1 MKKIIKIHT
10 DFIKL
15 GQLLK
20 MINEIGNGAEAKIY
34 LEEIEVLVNEE
45 HETRRGRKIYPG
57 YTLKIREEEF
67 FIEREINDWK
77 TRIV

>member
-1 MKKIIKIHT
+1 MKRFTMKKIIKIHT

-57 YTLKIREEEF
+57 YTLKIRGEEF
-67 FIEREINDWK
+67 FIEREIND
-77 TRIV
+77 